1 MSAYTYAPAGGR
13 FVPGLKPGA
22 IVETNDPAHEREL
35 RAHPC
40 FSPVPEAETPT
51 EPTPKVSPKRPRRK

>member
-1 MSAYTYAPAGGR
+1 MRAFTYQPTGGR

-35 RAHPC
+35 AAHPC

-51 EPTPKVSPKRPRRK
+51 EEAPKAASRSRRK